1 MLYGSISLRSHKW
14 TKIEENLSS
23 RNTFCEQLTVTVP
36 NDYRGDLAQN
46 QNDTNEVIGVDLNI
60 PMNGN
65 LVPNRVYRLKEEPQH
80 IESHV
85 RSRRQPLPKFVM
97 KLNPFK
103 KK

>member
-1 MLYGSISLRSHKW
+1 MDGNY
-14 TKIEENLSS
+14 TEENLSS
-23 RNTFCEQLTVTVP
+23 RNTLHEQLTVTVP
-36 NDYRGDLAQN
+36 NDYRGDFA
-46 QNDTNEVIGVDLNI
+46 QNDTNEVRGVDINI